1 MTDNNLWILTEERPK
16 KEVIKKI
23 IDKTKELKN
32 LDIQIENFKIE
43 PIIENNIFNQVFKV
57 VSLKSKSIKMFL

>member
-1 MTDNNLWILTEERPK
+1 M
-16 KEVIKKI
+16 
-23 IDKTKELKN
+23 DKTKELKN

-57 VSLKSKSIKMFL
+57 VSLKSKSIKKCFYKINFEWKAI